1 MSDVAREAGVAVSTV
16 SRTYA
21 RPGRVG
27 TDTARRVREAAERIG
42 YSPTPRPARAAAP
55 GSRRRIGLVVSD
67 VTNPFYGEII
77 TGATVAARQTGHR
90 LVLLHTGEQAER
102 ERATVEGAAT
112 RLDGL
117 VIASSRM
124 SDADLAD
131 LAARTTVVLLN
142 RTVPGVACVVADTAR
157 GVRAVAEH
165 LAGLGHRSLLY
176 LAGPS
181 SSRTDLLR
189 GQTLERV
196 GRELGLRVQ
205 RTGPHDP
212 TLTAGVTAAAQVAS
226 TGATAVVAFNDALA
240 VGVMRGLR
248 ACGTAVP
255 DEVSVAGFDDV
266 ALSSLVDP
274 ALTSVAAPLRRMGAT
289 GVRNC
294 VAVAHG
300 ARPTGVPL
308 VMPVRL
314 VPRASTAPA
323 PAPTPAP
330 APVPGIAPI

>member
-27 TDTARRVREAAERIG
+27 TETARRVREAADRIG
-42 YSPTPRPARAAAP
+42 YSPVPRPVRPVPP
-55 GSRRRIGLVVSD
+55 GSRHRIGLVVSD

-102 ERATVEGAAT
+102 ERTTVEGAAA

-124 SDADLAD
+124 SDADLTD
-131 LAARTTVVLLN
+131 LAARSTVVLLN

-176 LAGPS
+176 LAGPA

-189 GQTLERV
+189 RQTLERV
-196 GRELGLRVQ
+196 GGELGLDVKH
-205 RTGPHDP
+205 TGPHDP
-212 TLTAGVTAAAQVAS
+212 TITAGVAAAGQVEPA
-226 TGATAVVAFNDALA
+226 GATAVVAYNDAMA

-248 ACGTAVP
+248 ALGLAVP
-255 DEVSVAGFDDV
+255 DEVSVSGFDDV
-266 ALSSLVDP
+266 ALAGLVDP
-274 ALTSVAAPLRRMGAT
+274 TLTSVAAPLRRMGAT

-294 VAVAHG
+294 VAVARG

-314 VPRASTAPA
+314 VARASTGAAPL
-323 PAPTPAP
+323 PAARGVTTTRPST
-330 APVPGIAPI
+330 

>member
-1 MSDVAREAGVAVSTV
+1 VAREAGVAVSTV

-21 RPGRVG
+21 LPGRVG
-27 TDTARRVREAAERIG
+27 ADTARRVREAADRLG
-42 YSPTPRPARAAAP
+42 YSPGPRPARTPSP
-55 GSRRRIGLVVSD
+55 GARRAIGLVVSD
-67 VTNPFYGEII
+67 VTNPFYAEII
-77 TGATVAARQTGHR
+77 TGASAAARQTGHR
-90 LVLLHTGEQAER
+90 LVLLHTGERADRER
-102 ERATVEGAAT
+102 ETVEGAAA

-124 SDADLAD
+124 SDADLTA

-142 RTVPGVACVVADTAR
+142 RTVPGVACVVADTVR

-165 LAGLGHRSLLY
+165 LAGLGHRTLLY
-176 LAGPS
+176 LAGPAT
-181 SSRTDLLR
+181 SRTDLLR
-189 GQTLERV
+189 WQTLDRA
-196 GRELGLRVQ
+196 GRELGLDVR

-212 TLTAGVTAAAQVAS
+212 TLAAGAAAAALVPG
-226 TGATAVVAFNDALA
+226 TGATAVVAYNDAMA

-248 ACGTAVP
+248 AAGTAVP
-255 DEVSVAGFDDV
+255 EQVSVSGFDDV
-266 ALSSLVDP
+266 ALADLVDP

-294 VAVAHG
+294 VAVARG

-323 PAPTPAP
+323 A
-330 APVPGIAPI
+330 G